1 MQWRDWVK
9 GSKARVKANGKGLK
23 ACAEEPLYCQNFEYS
38 YTMFIPHLVV
48 LALWKQTPGD

>member
-1 MQWRDWVK
+1 
-9 GSKARVKANGKGLK
+9 
-23 ACAEEPLYCQNFEYS
+23 LYCQNFEYS